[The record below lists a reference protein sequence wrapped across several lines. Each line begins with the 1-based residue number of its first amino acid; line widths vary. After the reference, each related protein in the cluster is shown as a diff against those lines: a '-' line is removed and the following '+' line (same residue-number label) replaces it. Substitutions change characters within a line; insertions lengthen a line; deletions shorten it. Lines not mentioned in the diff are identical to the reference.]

1 MSEETVD
8 LVALMNMRAQT
19 YGLLANLFR
28 EEVDADSL
36 RELQA
41 MRFPPLRATRRWTKG
56 TICCTTI

>member
-8 LVALMNMRAQT
+8 LVALMNMRART

-41 MRFPPLRATRRWTKG
+41 MRFPTATRRWTKG

>member
-8 LVALMNMRAQT
+8 LVALMNMRART

-41 MRFPPLRATRRWTKG
+41 MRFPTATGNADRKSVV
-56 TICCTTI
+56 

>member
-36 RELQA
+36 RELQD
-41 MRFPPLRATRRWTKG
+41 RKSTRLNSSH
-56 TICCTTI
+56 

>member
-8 LVALMNMRAQT
+8 LVALMNMRART

-36 RELQA
+36 R
-41 MRFPPLRATRRWTKG
+41 
-56 TICCTTI
+56 